1 MDKITDLLEIKE
13 FRGVL
18 LGTQYDYSAT
28 RPGQTWCASDGA
40 RIIRCRVPSSILR
53 YTLLRGPMCAQMIQ
67 MVGLCST
74 REPDSGSAQMTPV
87 IVATDTAPGP
97 NDVLRLLPPDYCPV
111 PGVIDA
117 VAELVAGI
125 EATPLREMVERVLHD
140 REVCEKFWK
149 MPASNRHHHAF
160 PGGLAF
166 HSAEVASDLASQS
179 HLTSLERDLGI
190 AGGVLHDIG
199 KVWSYTVDMFPNAA
213 GKAMGHE
220 LIGVA
225 WLEEHLIRLQQQW
238 ADGAYAMR
246 VLLSGS
252 TRMRDDGSFPLAL
265 VARIKAADYRSCEA
279 DRRTKK
285 APKGW
290 LPQQWNPAHDV
301 TGEHNRFPLR

>member
-1 MDKITDLLEIKE
+1 MDKITGLLEIKE

-18 LGTQYDYSAT
+18 LGTQIDYAAT
-28 RPGQTWCASDGA
+28 QPGQTWRASDGA
-40 RIIRCRVPSSILR
+40 RTIWCRVPSSILR
-53 YTLLRGPMCAQMIQ
+53 YTLLSGPMCAQMIQ

-74 REPDSGSAQMTPV
+74 HEPDSGSAQMTPV
-87 IVATDTAPGP
+87 IVAADTAPGP

-111 PGVIDA
+111 PGVMDV
-117 VAELVAGI
+117 VADLVADI

-140 REVCEKFWK
+140 REVCAKFWK
-149 MPASNRHHHAF
+149 MPASARYHHTF

-190 AGGVLHDIG
+190 AGGLLHDIG
-199 KVWSYTVDMFPNAA
+199 KVWSYTIDMFPNEA

-220 LIGVA
+220 FIGVTR
-225 WLEEHLIRLQQQW
+225 LEEHLIRLQQQW

-252 TRMRDDGSFPLAL
+252 TRMRHDGSFPLAL

-279 DRRTKK
+279 DRRAKK
-285 APKGW
+285 APLRW

-301 TGEHNRFPLR
+301 KAEHNALPLT